1 MTLPLEW
8 RRRRRPDGVV
18 CHLEQVPADC
28 QETLGTLPLTSA
40 VRSLTDCL
48 LRATLDPGRESAD
61 IEPLLRK
68 AISRA
73 VQRGLCTRATLR
85 RLVTER
91 RQLLPRAT
99 RARRGQRV
107 ARHPRRHQHRRARGQ
122 GEGGAHHLG
131 QPQQLVGLQDG
142 GMVDLA
148 QGVQLGAEP
157 CRVRRVHGLGHTPL
171 ATQRVAH
178 AHHAAAAPRGQL
190 GLERV
195 APREERP
202 WTPLGTCQR
211 S

>member
-1 MTLPLEW
+1 MPNWSALCRMAAPQHGYFNRAQAHSAGYSRQLMKYYIERALIERTDRDGVFHLTRFPRGEREELIVLWLTTDGRGVFSHETALWLHGLLDKAPPLHTMTLPLEW

-48 LRATLDPGRESAD
+48 LRATLDPGRESVD

-91 RQLLPRAT
+91 RQLLLANPRGAAQS
-99 RARRGQRV
+99 ARR
-107 ARHPRRHQHRRARGQ
+107 
-122 GEGGAHHLG
+122 L
-131 QPQQLVGLQDG
+131 
-142 GMVDLA
+142 
-148 QGVQLGAEP
+148 
-157 CRVRRVHGLGHTPL
+157 
-171 ATQRVAH
+171 
-178 AHHAAAAPRGQL
+178 
-190 GLERV
+190 
-195 APREERP
+195 
-202 WTPLGTCQR
+202 
-211 S
+211 